1 MKGVRILLGNDGYYR
16 RFIRNFIR
24 LQYPCVAE
32 VFFMIS
38 VSRNLSSLKKFID
51 VSILIAPNWELP
63 FGIMRDASD
72 TVIDAVFGK

>member
-1 MKGVRILLGNDGYYR
+1 M
-16 RFIRNFIR
+16 
-24 LQYPCVAE
+24 AE

-38 VSRNLSSLKKFID
+38 VSRNLSSLKKFIE

-63 FGIMRDASD
+63 FEIMRDASD